1 MRQGRDSWKDCLVLT
16 KNLTRFRSRQKLSW
30 APTKNKIEVRF
41 GFSMPENPRNNFHFG
56 QIIPNVYEWSAKGY
70 ICCIYKVIRRL
81 LNCWRSIIVVS
92 GKGWFLPF
100 ECRSGGML
108 DRGKGC
114 LVIGISRTGKR
125 WIGVRIAW
133 PGQHGGHFLMSPL
146 PWKFSLDESSFGTI
160 YDLVCSRQ
168 LKIIT
173 DAPPFCFSST
183 PQGEVIIDWI
193 KHARFPPFTDSEKF
207 FQWFKYALYHCC
219 MSEACF
225 TD

>member
-1 MRQGRDSWKDCLVLT
+1 
-16 KNLTRFRSRQKLSW
+16 
-30 APTKNKIEVRF
+30 
-41 GFSMPENPRNNFHFG
+41 
-56 QIIPNVYEWSAKGY
+56 
-70 ICCIYKVIRRL
+70 
-81 LNCWRSIIVVS
+81 
-92 GKGWFLPF
+92 
-100 ECRSGGML
+100 ML
-108 DRGKGC
+108 YRGKGC

-193 KHARFPPFTDSEKF
+193 KHARFPPFTVRNSFSGSNMLYTIVACQKHVSLIELEVA
-207 FQWFKYALYHCC
+207 FKGERIDMYTLMINCKTGGTSLC
-219 MSEACF
+219 
-225 TD
+225 